1 MTKNIQKL
9 LKSIFRSFGLDV
21 KRRSI
26 ATSSELRLIKLMADY
41 DINLVYDIGA
51 NEGQFSQEL
60 LAYGFK
66 GTVVSFEP
74 LSSAHILLFNKSTD
88 FDNWIVESRCAIGD
102 GEYETEI
109 NISASSASSSLLKMA
124 KSHISAAPYTE
135 MISSES
141 VCVKRMD
148 SFFETYGCEN
158 KNLFIK
164 IDTQG
169 FEYQVLK
176 GGLNTLNAAKI
187 LQLEVSL
194 VELYEG
200 QVLMKELFLFIESL
214 GFTLWG
220 LEPAFVDNNTARML
234 QVDAI
239 FIRNV

>member
-1 MTKNIQKL
+1 MIKNIQKL
-9 LKSIFRSFGLDV
+9 VKLLFRSFGLDV

-26 ATSSELRLIKLMADY
+26 ATSSELRLIKLMVDY

-60 LAYGFK
+60 LGFGYK
-66 GTVVSFEP
+66 GRIVSFEP
-74 LSSAHILLFNKSTD
+74 LSSAHMLLFNKSTD
-88 FDNWIVESRCAIGD
+88 VDNWIVESRCALGD
-102 GEYETEI
+102 GEYESVI
-109 NISASSASSSLLKMA
+109 NISASTASSSLLKMA
-124 KSHISAAPYTE
+124 KLHISAAPNTE
-135 MISSES
+135 MISTES
-141 VCVKRMD
+141 ICVKKMD
-148 SFFETYGCEN
+148 SFFETYECEN

-176 GGLNTLNAAKI
+176 GGLKTLNTTKI